1 MNNLNKLIRL
11 KVLEIGMT
19 LGFVAFSFFLWDSFR
34 NGEVI
39 EAMNSVDNNRS
50 YAYVDIVKESKYLL
64 APMKDEEALESL
76 VPKTI
81 SMQNGTHL
89 NTDYAFGL
97 KIDKASTLDYQNIK
111 IAFNHE
117 VSYLKDFYEKEDND
131 YYYFVFDK
139 GSLSDANQKTY
150 EIQLW
155 LDENTTLNY
164 SNKNLLYEFTNLAD
178 VL

>member
-1 MNNLNKLIRL
+1 MNNLNKIIHL

-39 EAMNSVDNNRS
+39 E
-50 YAYVDIVKESKYLL
+50 ESKYLL
-64 APMKDEEALESL
+64 TPMKDEEALESL

-81 SMQNGTHL
+81 AMQNGTHL
-89 NTDYAFGL
+89 NTHYAFGL

-155 LDENTTLNY
+155 LDENTTLNS

>member
-1 MNNLNKLIRL
+1 MNNLNKIIRL
-11 KVLEIGMT
+11 KVLEIGLT
-19 LGFVAFSFFLWDSFR
+19 LGFVAVSFFLWDSFR
-34 NGEVI
+34 NGEVV

-64 APMKDEEALESL
+64 SPMKDEDALESL
-76 VPKTI
+76 APKKI
-81 SMQNGTHL
+81 QMQNGTHL
-89 NTDYAFGL
+89 NTHYVFGL
-97 KIDKASTLDYQNIK
+97 KIDKISTLDYHNIK

-117 VSYLKDFYEKEDND
+117 VSYLKDFYEKEDNN

-139 GSLSDANQKTY
+139 GSLSDAKQKTY

-155 LDENTTLNY
+155 LDENTVLDS